1 MAAPLEI
8 RVLGPLEVLVEGER
22 RELEKGNVRALVV
35 LLALDAGKPV
45 ASERI
50 VDLLWPERPPPTARE
65 MVRIYV
71 ARARKRLGEEAIS
84 TRPGSYVLEAD
95 PDSVDGL
102 RFERLLKEG
111 SRKLEAQDAAGAAAA
126 LEQALALWRGP
137 PLAELESLQFV
148 RHEKARL
155 EELHLEAV
163 EGRLDAELELGRA
176 GELVPELEG
185 LVRTHPYRERLRG
198 QLMLALYRSGRQTD
212 ALARYREGRH
222 VLADE
227 IGIEPGPDLKT
238 LEMAILKQ
246 DPGLQRRAPPP
257 SPRAVNRAPRAPR
270 RRLRVA
276 VLVVLIVVAG
286 AIAVPLALLG
296 GGLRSSRAIA
306 RDSLGSIDPRS
317 GTVAGS
323 LRLGGL
329 PGPVAVDS
337 DHIWVGDGKPSS
349 VLEVDARK
357 LTVIRRLRLANFPYR
372 LAAGSGTVW
381 VATGYDGSITRIE
394 ADGTSSRPFR
404 AEPKASGRVQLA
416 VGYSALWS
424 ASQDG
429 VLARVDP
436 SSLRLIARIPK
447 VGYPE
452 ALAVGLG
459 AVWLADATRF
469 VLVRFDPAR
478 NRVVLEIPIGG
489 VAEDIAV
496 GDGSVWAVTPVQ
508 NRLWRIDPRT
518 NAVTAAIA
526 VEGGPTSVA
535 VTPGAVW
542 VGSKNGT
549 INHVDP
555 SVNRVV
561 STIRVGGPVADLAA
575 VPDRLWVTTR

>member
-1 MAAPLEI
+1 M
-8 RVLGPLEVLVEGER
+8 LGPLEVLVAGER

-50 VDLLWPERPPPTARE
+50 VDLLWPQQPPPTARE

-71 ARARKRLGEEAIS
+71 ARARKRLGDEAIS

-95 PDSVDGL
+95 PDSVDAL
-102 RFERLLKEG
+102 RFERLVKEG
-111 SRKLEAQDAAGAAAA
+111 SRKLEAEDAASAAET

-137 PLAELESLQFV
+137 PLPELESLQFV
-148 RHEKARL
+148 RHEQVRL
-155 EELHLEAV
+155 EELHLEAI
-163 EGRLDAELELGRA
+163 ESRLDAELELGRA
-176 GELVPELEG
+176 GELVAELEG

-212 ALARYREGRH
+212 ALARYREGRN

-227 IGIEPGPDLKT
+227 IGVEPSPELKT

-246 DPGLQRRAPPP
+246 DPGLQRRARQPTAGAAIP
-257 SPRAVNRAPRAPR
+257 APRARR

-276 VLVVLIVVAG
+276 VLLILIVVTAG
-286 AIAVPLALLG
+286 IAVPLAFLD
-296 GGLRSSRAIA
+296 GGLRSTRAIA
-306 RDSLGSIDPRS
+306 RNSLGVIDLKS
-317 GTVAGS
+317 ETVAGS
-323 LRLGGL
+323 LRLEGL

-337 DHIWVGDGKPSS
+337 GHVWVGEGKRGS
-349 VLEVDARK
+349 VLEVDPTK
-357 LTVIRRLRLANFPYR
+357 LVLVRSVRITNFPYR

-381 VATGYDGSITRIE
+381 VATGYDGSITRIK
-394 ADGTSSRPFR
+394 ADGTNSRPFR

-416 VGYSALWS
+416 VGYGALWA

-436 SSLRLIARIPK
+436 SSLRLIARILR
-447 VGYPE
+447 VGFPE
-452 ALAVGLG
+452 ALSTGFG
-459 AVWLADATRF
+459 GVWLADATRF
-469 VLVRFDPAR
+469 VVVRIDPVR
-478 NRVVLEIPIGG
+478 NHVVLEIPIGG

-496 GDGSVWAVTPVQ
+496 GDGAVWAVTPVQ

-518 NAVTAAIA
+518 NAVTASIT

-535 VTPGAVW
+535 VTPDAVW
-542 VGSKNGT
+542 VGSKDGT
-549 INHVDP
+549 LNRVDP
-555 SVNRVV
+555 STNRVA
-561 STIRVGGPVADLAA
+561 STIRVGGPVADLGA